1 MVFRTLSNQ
10 KGVKGMNKSKGVKV
24 TSQLV
29 GLLLCMILIQT
40 SFATEN
46 QNQFIVNF
54 PNNSTLE
61 DETVDNSTIE
71 NVTIENPPIDVL
83 GNFTIVDYSDNDT
96 IVDPSYLHTYLTAGD
111 SAQFSVSFTN
121 NGNENL
127 VITPKVIATAEM
139 DSLDESWITISP
151 ANATVAPGSV
161 QYFTIEENIPWDASG
176 GSYYGK
182 IAFTDDITPNTEGY
196 DTDTQYVNQMYLYIY
211 VYSQPKIELQTSN
224 ILDDIEA
231 GTENEYE
238 IKVKNV
244 ATRDITIDPTL
255 ITNEYYTYY
264 EQAFGNDAIEISAPS
279 TVKAGEI
286 ANMSIRVHV
295 PENATGYYNGYINM
309 NVDGKANDLYTPGV
323 NLHFNVWQPQ
333 APFVKTFYTT
343 TDDPIII
350 EVSGDIYRSDNE
362 LRVSQEKDKLPFEL
376 GMTHNSNPV
385 NMIFVNSSESGS
397 ADVRENYNY
406 PTWANPNKKTYQNV
420 RDHYTATY
428 IVPRAIGEWD
438 LSILPIGANNFQ
450 YSIKIASDNLEK
462 TWNVTNEN
470 LVPGNSSTGNASD
483 ENTTDGEE
491 QEVLIADFSTNVTGG
506 YAPLTVQFT
515 DNSALNENQS
525 LTAPT
530 LSGEGQTNAVDEP
543 ANSISDSQETSEDD
557 YLYGIANVES
567 IQVMTLESFPVQV
580 QVVAEGYLPNGCPK
594 IDEITAEREGNTFNI
609 KISTKSP
616 KDAMCTQAI
625 VPFSKTIPLDVQ
637 GLKAGNYTVNVNG
650 VPGSFELAVDNKL
663 DESSS
668 DIPPRQQVIT
678 EADNGTSI
686 SLKKGENFTLKLREN
701 PTTGY
706 SWELYLSEGLSIISD
721 EYTQD
726 PAPEGYTGVPGTH
739 SWIIEAVGQ
748 GNQQVNGI
756 YKRPWER
763 TTGTED
769 NFTLDVTSI
778 SSNTISR
785 IWDFG
790 DGSTSTEQNPV
801 HTFTTAGTYN
811 VSLVASNEN
820 ETATKTAAITVLEQ
834 TLPPLANFNS
844 NVTEGYAP
852 LSVQFIDLSENA
864 TEWNW
869 DFGDQTYSTEKD
881 PVHRY
886 CKSGKYTVKLTVKNE
901 NGMDTEKRPKYI
913 SVPRR
918 K

>member
-1 MVFRTLSNQ
+1 MN
-10 KGVKGMNKSKGVKV
+10 KNKGMRA
-24 TSQLV
+24 TSQFV
-29 GLLLCMILIQT
+29 GLLLCIILIQT
-40 SFATEN
+40 ACATEN

-61 DETVDNSTIE
+61 NATIDNSTME
-71 NVTIENPPIDVL
+71 NVTIENPIIDDL
-83 GNFTIVDYSDNDT
+83 GNVTIVDYSDNDT
-96 IVDPSYLHTYLTAGD
+96 IIDPSYYYTYIAEGSSKEFT
-111 SAQFSVSFTN
+111 VNFTN
-121 NGNENL
+121 NGDETL
-127 VITPKVIATAEM
+127 VLNPKFIAT
-139 DSLDESWITISP
+139 SNTNNINESWITISP

-161 QYFTIEENIPWDASG
+161 QYFTIEVNVPLDSLG
-176 GSYYGK
+176 GYYQGK
-182 IAFTDDITPNTEGY
+182 IAFTDNIVAYTEDY
-196 DTDTQYVNQMYLYIY
+196 IDPQYVNSMQFNIWVEAQEKIQLQSSYISDN
-211 VYSQPKIELQTSN
+211 V
-224 ILDDIEA
+224 EA
-231 GTENEYE
+231 GIENEYK
-238 IKVKNV
+238 IKVKNI

-255 ITNEYYTYY
+255 STNEYYTYY
-264 EQAFGNDAIEISAPS
+264 EQAFGNNAIEISAPS
-279 TVKAGEI
+279 TIKAGEI
-286 ANMSIRVHV
+286 ANVTIRVHV

-309 NVDGKANDLYTPGV
+309 NVNGKANDGYGPGISLY
-323 NLHFNVWQPQ
+323 LNVWQPLV
-333 APFVKTFYTT
+333 PFVKTFYTT

-350 EVSGDIYRSDNE
+350 EVSGDVYRSDNE
-362 LRVSQEKDKLPFEL
+362 FRVSQEKDKLPFEL
-376 GMTHNSNPV
+376 GMTYNSNPI
-385 NMIFVNSSESGS
+385 NMTFMNSSESGS
-397 ADVRENYNY
+397 ADIQEDYNYY
-406 PTWANPNKKTYQNV
+406 PTWANENRKIYQNV

-428 IVPRAIGEWD
+428 IVPGAIGEWD
-438 LSILPIGANNFQ
+438 LSILPKGANNFQ
-450 YSIKIASDNLEK
+450 YSIKIANDNLEK
-462 TWNVTNEN
+462 TWNVTSEN
-470 LVPGNSSTGNASD
+470 LVPGNSSTVNETD
-483 ENTTDGEE
+483 ENTSIPIDGQES
-491 QEVLIADFSTNVTGG
+491 EVLIADFSTNVSSG

-515 DNSALNENQS
+515 DNSALNEIQS
-525 LTAPT
+525 SVPPT
-530 LSGEGQTNAVDEP
+530 LSGEEQNIADGP
-543 ANSISDSQETSEDD
+543 ANNISDSQETSEDD

-567 IQVMTLESFPVQV
+567 IQVMIMESFPVQV
-580 QVVAEGYLPNGCPK
+580 HVIAEGYLPSGCTE
-594 IDEITAEREGNTFNI
+594 INEITTEREGDIFNI

-616 KDAMCTQAI
+616 KDALCTQAI
-625 VPFSKTIPLDVQ
+625 VPFSKTIPLEVQ

-650 VPGSFELAVDNKL
+650 VTGSFELAVDNTL

-756 YKRPWER
+756 YKRPWES
-763 TTGTED
+763 TTGTEKTFIL
-769 NFTLDVTSI
+769 NVTSI
-778 SSNTISR
+778 SSDTISR
-785 IWDFG
+785 IWNFG

-834 TLPPLANFNS
+834 TLPPVANFNS

>member
-1 MVFRTLSNQ
+1 
-10 KGVKGMNKSKGVKV
+10 MNKSKGVKT

-40 SFATEN
+40 AFATEN

-61 DETVDNSTIE
+61 NTTIDNSTME
-71 NVTIENPPIDVL
+71 NVTIENPPIDDL

-96 IVDPSYLHTYLTAGD
+96 TVDPSYYFTYIVEGSSTE
-111 SAQFSVSFTN
+111 FTVSFTN
-121 NGNENL
+121 NGDETLILN
-127 VITPKVIATAEM
+127 PKFIAT
-139 DSLDESWITISP
+139 SNTNNINESWITISP

-161 QYFTIEENIPWDASG
+161 QYFIIEENVPLDSPG
-176 GSYYGK
+176 GYYQGK
-182 IAFTDDITPNTEGY
+182 IVFTDDIVPYTEDY
-196 DTDTQYVNQMYLYIY
+196 IDPLYVNSMQLDIW
-211 VYSQPKIELQTSN
+211 VQPQEKIQLQTSN

-231 GTENEYE
+231 GTENEYK

-264 EQAFGNDAIEISAPS
+264 EQAFGNDAIEISSPS
-279 TVKAGEI
+279 TIKAGEI

-309 NVDGKANDLYTPGV
+309 NVDGKANDVYTPGV

-333 APFVKTFYTT
+333 APFVKIFYTT
-343 TDDPIII
+343 TDDPILI
-350 EVSGDIYRSDNE
+350 EVSGDMYRSNNE
-362 LRVSQEKDKLPFEL
+362 LRVSEKKDKLPFEL
-376 GMTHNSNPV
+376 GMTYNSNPI

-397 ADVRENYNY
+397 ADIQENYY
-406 PTWANPNKKTYQNV
+406 PTWADANKKTYQNV

-428 IVPRAIGEWD
+428 IVPGAIGEWD
-438 LSILPIGANNFQ
+438 LSILPLGANNFQ
-450 YSIKIASDNLEK
+450 YSIKIANDNLEK

-483 ENTTDGEE
+483 ENTSTPIDG
-491 QEVLIADFSTNVTGG
+491 QESEILIADFSANVSSG
-506 YAPLTVQFT
+506 YVPLTVQFT
-515 DNSALNENQS
+515 DNSLLSELQS
-525 LTAPT
+525 SVPPT
-530 LSGEGQTNAVDEP
+530 LSGNGQNIADEP
-543 ANSISDSQETSEDD
+543 ANNISDSQETSGDE
-557 YLYGIANVES
+557 YLYGTANVES

-580 QVVAEGYLPNGCPK
+580 HVIAEGYLPNGCPK
-594 IDEITAEREGNTFNI
+594 IDEITTEREGNTFNI

-625 VPFSKTIPLDVQ
+625 VPFSKTIPLEVQ

-650 VPGSFELAVDNKL
+650 VTGSFELAVDNTL
-663 DESSS
+663 DESPS
-668 DIPPRQQVIT
+668 DIPSRQQIIT
-678 EADNGTSI
+678 EADTGTSI
-686 SLKKGENFTLKLREN
+686 SLKEGENFTLKLKEN
-701 PTTGY
+701 PGFTGY
-706 SWELYLSEGLSIISD
+706 SWELNMSPGLVILSE
-721 EYTQD
+721 EYENQNPPD
-726 PAPEGYTGVPGTH
+726 MYDGPLTH

-756 YKRPWER
+756 YKRPWES
-763 TTGTED
+763 TTGTEKTFIL
-769 NFTLDVTSI
+769 NVTSI
-778 SSNTISR
+778 SSDTISR
-785 IWDFG
+785 IWNFG

-834 TLPPLANFNS
+834 TLPPVANFNS
-844 NVTEGYAP
+844 NVTSGRVP
-852 LSVQFIDLSENA
+852 LSVQFTDLSENA

-869 DFGDQTYSTEKD
+869 DFGDKTYSTARD
-881 PVHRY
+881 PVHTY
-886 CKSGKYTVKLTVKNE
+886 SKPGKYTISLTVKNK
-901 NGMDTEKRPKYI
+901 NGMDTESKNKCILVSKRK
-913 SVPRR
+913 
-918 K
+918 

>member
-1 MVFRTLSNQ
+1 MNKT
-10 KGVKGMNKSKGVKV
+10 KGVKA

-40 SFATEN
+40 ACATEN

-61 DETVDNSTIE
+61 NTTIDNSTME
-71 NVTIENPPIDVL
+71 NVTIENPPIDDL
-83 GNFTIVDYSDNDT
+83 GNFTIIDYSDNDT
-96 IVDPSYLHTYLTAGD
+96 IVDPSYFHTYLTAGY

-127 VITPKVIATAEM
+127 VLTPKVIATAEM
-139 DSLDESWITISP
+139 NSLDESWITISP

-161 QYFTIEENIPWDASG
+161 QYFTIEENVPWDASG

-196 DTDTQYVNQMYLYIY
+196 DTDAQYVNQMYLYTY
-211 VYSQPKIELQTSN
+211 VYSQPKIELQTSYISDN
-224 ILDDIEA
+224 FEA
-231 GTENEYE
+231 GTENEYR
-238 IKVKNV
+238 IKIKNV
-244 ATRDITIDPTL
+244 ATRDITINPTL
-255 ITNEYYTYY
+255 STYNEYYTDY

-279 TVKAGEI
+279 TIKAGEI
-286 ANMSIRVHV
+286 ANLSIRVHV
-295 PENATGYYNGYINM
+295 PENATGNYNGYINM
-309 NVDGKANDLYTPGV
+309 NVNGKANDGYASGINLY
-323 NLHFNVWQPQ
+323 FSVWQPP

-350 EVSGDIYRSDNE
+350 EVSGDMYRSDNE

-376 GMTHNSNPV
+376 GMTYNSNPV
-385 NMIFVNSSESGS
+385 NMTFVNSSESGS
-397 ADVRENYNY
+397 ADVQENYNY
-406 PTWANPNKKTYQNV
+406 PIWANGNKKIYQNV

-428 IVPRAIGEWD
+428 IVPGAIGEWD
-438 LSILPIGANNFQ
+438 LAILPKGANNFQ
-450 YSIKIASDNLEK
+450 YSIKIANDNLEK

-470 LVPGNSSTGNASD
+470 LVPGNSSTGNATD
-483 ENTTDGEE
+483 ENTSTPMDVPES
-491 QEVLIADFSTNVTGG
+491 EVLIADFSTNVSSG
-506 YAPLTVQFT
+506 YVPLTVQFT
-515 DNSALNENQS
+515 DNSTLSRLQS
-525 LTAPT
+525 SIPPT
-530 LSGEGQTNAVDEP
+530 LSGEGQNIADEP
-543 ANSISDSQETSEDD
+543 ANNISDSQETSGDD
-557 YLYGIANVES
+557 YLYGTANVES
-567 IQVMTLESFPVQV
+567 IQVMTLESFPVQI

-594 IDEITAEREGNTFNI
+594 IDEITVEREENTFNI

-625 VPFSKTIPLDVQ
+625 VPFSKTIPLEVQ

-650 VPGSFELAVDNKL
+650 IMGSFELAVDNTL

-668 DIPPRQQVIT
+668 AITPRQQVIT

-686 SLKKGENFTLKLREN
+686 SLKKGENFTLKLKEN
-701 PTTGY
+701 PGFTGY
-706 SWELYLSEGLSIISD
+706 SWELNMSPGLVILSE
-721 EYTQD
+721 EYENQNPPD
-726 PAPEGYTGVPGTH
+726 MYDGPLTH

-748 GNQQVNGI
+748 GDQQVNGI
-756 YKRPWER
+756 YKRPWES
-763 TTGTED
+763 TTGTEKTFIL
-769 NFTLDVTSI
+769 NVTSI
-778 SSNTISR
+778 SPDTISR
-785 IWDFG
+785 IWNFG

-801 HTFTTAGTYN
+801 HTFTTAGNYT

-820 ETATKTAAITVLEQ
+820 ETATKTATITVLEQ
-834 TLPPLANFNS
+834 TLPPVANFNS
-844 NVTEGYAP
+844 NVTSGRVP

-881 PVHRY
+881 PVHTY
-886 CKSGKYTVKLTVKNE
+886 CEAGKYTVSLTVNNE
-901 NGMDTEKRPKYI
+901 NGIGTEEKRKCI
-913 SVPRR
+913 LVSKR